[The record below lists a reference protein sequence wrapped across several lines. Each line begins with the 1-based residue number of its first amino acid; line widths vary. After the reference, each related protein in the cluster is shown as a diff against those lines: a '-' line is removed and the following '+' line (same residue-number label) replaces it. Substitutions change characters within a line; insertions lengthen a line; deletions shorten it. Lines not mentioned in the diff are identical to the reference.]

1 MKTGQTDRG
10 RQHGFTLIEV
20 MVALVIIAISLT
32 GMAVTMGGMLNNA
45 TTLRERT
52 YASWIAQ
59 NKIVEMRVA
68 NVVPDL
74 GSTSGEIEYAYA
86 FWDWRA
92 EVSETGIENLY
103 RVDVEISHAGSNDP
117 IRKVT
122 GFLGEPI
129 VPGLSNQVWMQLAPQ
144 DSEGAEGKAGATQ

>member
-1 MKTGQTDRG
+1 MKSLRTDFR
-10 RQHGFTLIEV
+10 RLHGFTLIEV

-59 NKIVEMRVA
+59 NKIIEMRVA
-68 NVVPDL
+68 NVVPDV
-74 GSTSGEIEYAYA
+74 GATSGEIEYANA
-86 FWDWRA
+86 FWNWRA
-92 EVSETGIENLY
+92 EVSESGVENLY
-103 RVDVEISHAGSNDP
+103 RVDVEISRPGSTDP
-117 IRKVT
+117 VRTVT

-129 VPGLSNQVWMQLAPQ
+129 VPGLSNQVWLQLAPE
-144 DSEGAEGKAGATQ
+144 DGEGESGATQ